1 MKKYIIIILLI
12 LVFLFL
18 VNKNEYYENIENKKT
33 TQSSSLQK
41 IGVRDGSDG
50 LEGKLFE
57 DVLMHHS
64 DPLLDGELGVEKCI
78 KSCKGMCVEYGM
90 TGDAYCF
97 PSEYAQV
104 ADKYTKT
111 IQTELETS
119 PLQY

>member
-12 LVFLFL
+12 LIIIFL
-18 VNKNEYYENIENKKT
+18 VNTNEYYENIENKKK
-33 TQSSSLQK
+33 TQSSVLPK
-41 IGVRDGSDG
+41 IGVRQGSDG
-50 LEGKLFE
+50 LEGQLFE

-90 TGDAYCF
+90 TSDAYCF
-97 PSEYAQV
+97 PSDYAEIK
-104 ADKYTKT
+104 DKYTKT
-111 IQTELETS
+111 IQTELKTS